1 MYNARPSFA
10 THTIGCQVIKPN
22 VLPVPEVARLKGTS
36 RQAIY
41 GALERGTLNEVRV
54 GSTRL
59 IARDSALSNYLAR
72 PPQPNRSERTAE
84 S

>member
-1 MYNARPSFA
+1 MKPE
-10 THTIGCQVIKPN
+10 PN

-36 RQAIY
+36 RQAVY
-41 GALERGTLNEVRV
+41 AALERGTLNGMRV

-59 IARDSALSNYLAR
+59 IIRDSALSTYLSK
-72 PPQPNRSERTAE
+72 PPQPNRSVALAN